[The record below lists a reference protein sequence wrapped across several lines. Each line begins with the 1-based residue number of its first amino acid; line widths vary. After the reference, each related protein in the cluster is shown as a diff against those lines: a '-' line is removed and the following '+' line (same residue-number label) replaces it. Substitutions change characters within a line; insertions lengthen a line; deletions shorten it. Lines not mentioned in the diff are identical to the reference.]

1 MCVHRKQAGGLKP
14 LQPARFDRGRCQP
27 PSHDQPAHCNTLR
40 HHSDI
45 SACCSGHRG
54 SLRSNWLASLQRMF
68 SAEDLRYCLQRALNV
83 QVLCRGSRMF
93 QCEQCSWACVPVVLM
108 QSPLR
113 ISSAAGSAMLAVWS
127 SRRIFLRF
135 RLLSLACNY
144 HLHTSPRP
152 PSHWRRM
159 TRPVYVIEFEK

>member
-113 ISSAAGSAMLAVWS
+113 ISSAAGSAMLQSGAHGGFFYDS
-127 SRRIFLRF
+127 DCC
-135 RLLSLACNY
+135 LLHVIIIYTHPLAP
-144 HLHTSPRP
+144 LA
-152 PSHWRRM
+152 
-159 TRPVYVIEFEK
+159 IGGE